1 MKSAKV
7 RFFRASSAAC
17 RDCVAAGFD
26 DEALVWEGSVYVEEM
41 GYAKFALGFDMTV
54 SSSVSILS
62 KQSFR
67 SFSEFGRYIYLGPFN
82 EFQIFNV
89 CS

>member
-26 DEALVWEGSVYVEEM
+26 ETLVWEASVYVEEM
-41 GYAKFALGFDMTV
+41 GYAKFAVGFDMTV
-54 SSSVSILS
+54 STM
-62 KQSFR
+62 QADF
-67 SFSEFGRYIYLGPFN
+67 FG
-82 EFQIFNV
+82 V
-89 CS
+89 

>member
-26 DEALVWEGSVYVEEM
+26 DEALVWDGSVYVEEM
-41 GYAKFALGFDMTV
+41 GYAKFEVGFDMTISRLV
-54 SSSVSILS
+54 
-62 KQSFR
+62 FR
-67 SFSEFGRYIYLGPFN
+67 SL
-82 EFQIFNV
+82 NV
-89 CS
+89 M

>member
-41 GYAKFALGFDMTV
+41 GYAKFAVGFDMTV
-54 SSSVSILS
+54 CNQI
-62 KQSFR
+62 FR
-67 SFSEFGRYIYLGPFN
+67 SFSEFERYILFFKRK
-82 EFQIFNV
+82 FQLEH
-89 CS
+89 

>member
-17 RDCVAAGFD
+17 RDCVAAGCD

-41 GYAKFALGFDMTV
+41 GYAKFAVGFDMTV
-54 SSSVSILS
+54 LVVEQMQADLS
-62 KQSFR
+62 DF
-67 SFSEFGRYIYLGPFN
+67 FG
-82 EFQIFNV
+82 V
-89 CS
+89 

>member
-26 DEALVWEGSVYVEEM
+26 DEAFV
-41 GYAKFALGFDMTV
+41 
-54 SSSVSILS
+54 
-62 KQSFR
+62 
-67 SFSEFGRYIYLGPFN
+67 
-82 EFQIFNV
+82 
-89 CS
+89 

>member
-26 DEALVWEGSVYVEEM
+26 DEALVCEGSVYVEEM
-41 GYAKFALGFDMTV
+41 GYAKFAVGFDMTV
-54 SSSVSILS
+54 CNQI
-62 KQSFR
+62 FR
-67 SFSEFGRYIYLGPFN
+67 SFSEFERYILFFIKRK
-82 EFQIFNV
+82 FQLEH
-89 CS
+89 

>member
-17 RDCVAAGFD
+17 RDCVAAGCD
-26 DEALVWEGSVYVEEM
+26 DEALAWEGSVYVEEM

-54 SSSVSILS
+54 S
-62 KQSFR
+62 KTFR
-67 SFSEFGRYIYLGPFN
+67 TFSEFERYIYM
-82 EFQIFNV
+82 
-89 CS
+89 

>member
-26 DEALVWEGSVYVEEM
+26 DEALLWEGSVYAEEI
-41 GYAKFALGFDMTV
+41 GYAKFAVGFDMTV
-54 SSSVSILS
+54 TCNC
-62 KQSFR
+62 KQIFETE
-67 SFSEFGRYIYLGPFN
+67 FSEFERYI
-82 EFQIFNV
+82 I
-89 CS
+89 C

>member
-26 DEALVWEGSVYVEEM
+26 DEALLWEGSVYAEEM
-41 GYAKFALGFDMTV
+41 GYAKFAVGFDMTV
-54 SSSVSILS
+54 VSY
-62 KQSFR
+62 QTFRTFR
-67 SFSEFGRYIYLGPFN
+67 SLNVILYDDDGFFN
-82 EFQIFNV
+82 T

>member
-41 GYAKFALGFDMTV
+41 GYAKFAVGFDMTV
-54 SSSVSILS
+54 SKC
-62 KQSFR
+62 KQTFR
-67 SFSEFGRYIYLGPFN
+67 TFSEFERYIYM
-82 EFQIFNV
+82 
-89 CS
+89 

>member
-41 GYAKFALGFDMTV
+41 GYAKFAVGFDMTV
-54 SSSVSILS
+54 
-62 KQSFR
+62 
-67 SFSEFGRYIYLGPFN
+67 G
-82 EFQIFNV
+82 
-89 CS
+89 